1 MPTSVTLIKNPLTS
15 APPFADVVYPESDGK
30 PIADNTLQFEWIST
44 LKGGLDALFA
54 DNPAVF
60 VAGDLLWYPVEGD
73 NQTRMAPD
81 VFVAF
86 GRPKGY
92 RGSYLQWRENGVAPQ
107 VVFEILSPGNRAGEM
122 RTKRAWYEQFGVQEY
137 YEYDPNRR
145 KFGGWLRPGTSAD
158 FAPLPDGFVSPLLG
172 IRFDLPVGEQMRVF
186 RPDGNPFLSFV
197 ETVQQKETAERDR
210 DDERIERRI
219 AEAER
224 RQAEAERRQAEAE
237 RRQAEAERRQAEAE
251 RDKEKQRA
259 EKLAARLRALGI
271 EPSDETEGV

>member
-1 MPTSVTLIKNPLTS
+1 MTLLTRT
-15 APPFADVVYPESDGK
+15 PPFAGVKYPESDGN

-44 LKGGLDALFA
+44 LKGGIDALFA

-81 VFVAF
+81 VMVAF
-86 GRPKGY
+86 HRPKGY
-92 RGSYLQWRENGVAPQ
+92 RGSYLQWRENGIAPQ

-122 RTKRAWYEQFGVQEY
+122 RTKRAWYAQFGVEEY
-137 YEYDPNRR
+137 YEYDPDR
-145 KFGGWLRPGTSAD
+145 KKLGGWLRPGTSDD
-158 FAPLPDGFVSPLLG
+158 FAPLYDGFVSPLLG
-172 IRFDLPVGEQMRVF
+172 IRFDLPNGEPMRVF

-210 DDERIERRI
+210 DDERMERRI
-219 AEAER
+219 AETER
-224 RQAEAERRQAEAE
+224 RQAEAD
-237 RRQAEAERRQAEAE
+237 

-271 EPSDETEGV
+271 EPDDEGA